1 METHE
6 PITMEAEPAPAYVLP
21 QFEAARKRR
30 RSALD
35 GRVRSIR
42 RTLVAGGLIGTVAFT
57 ALAGYESRV
66 ASGATNNATTIQT
79 TQTQGDGTSIFAGQT
94 SSGLGSSSLTTSSST
109 TTHARTQSS

>member
-66 ASGATNNATTIQT
+66 ASGATNANAGRWNQHLRRPNELRSRLIQL
-79 TQTQGDGTSIFAGQT
+79 DHIVVNDNPCANAVV
-94 SSGLGSSSLTTSSST
+94 LGPV
-109 TTHARTQSS
+109 Q